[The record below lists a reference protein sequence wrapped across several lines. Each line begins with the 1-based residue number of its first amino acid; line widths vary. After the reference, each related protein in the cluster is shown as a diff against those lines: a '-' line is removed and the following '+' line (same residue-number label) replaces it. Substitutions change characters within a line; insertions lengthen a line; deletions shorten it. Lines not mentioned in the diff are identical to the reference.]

1 MAEGWLSPAAR
12 LDKPIVGFGQAASA
26 TLLIE
31 LRKPYSLAN
40 SKTVMSMS
48 SYYRNLRDQ
57 VGHGLLILPGVAGV
71 LRDEADR
78 VLLQRN
84 WHGAWSLPAGAVE
97 PGEPP
102 ARAIQREVFEE
113 TGLRVRVERVLGV
126 VGGSQCR
133 VTYPNGDQV
142 EYISTVF
149 ECARIGGELIASNEE
164 TSLLRWF
171 PVGAMPSLAFPY
183 PAEVLGG
190 SHTSTWFAWDDA
202 WTDPG
207 V

>member
-1 MAEGWLSPAAR
+1 MP
-12 LDKPIVGFGQAASA
+12 
-26 TLLIE
+26 
-31 LRKPYSLAN
+31 
-40 SKTVMSMS
+40 MS
-48 SYYRNLRDQ
+48 SYYRSLREQ

-71 LRDEADR
+71 LRDKAGR

-84 WHGAWSLPAGAVE
+84 WHGAWGLPAGALE

-113 TGLRVRVERVLGV
+113 TGLHVRVERVLGV
-126 VGGSQCR
+126 VGGPQCR

-142 EYISTVF
+142 EYVSTVF
-149 ECARIGGELIASNEE
+149 ECVRVGGQLIDSNEE

-171 PVGAMPSLAFPY
+171 PADAMPRLAFPY
-183 PAEVLGG
+183 PDEILRA
-190 SHTSTWFAWDDA
+190 SHDTNTWFEWDDA